1 MLGVLGLGVLEE
13 QVYRALV
20 TLGGARVDEL
30 VEHVGRPAEEVAVAV
45 AELDVQ
51 GLVSASK
58 ARAGRWVAAPPGVAL
73 RALLNNRRH
82 ELEQA
87 EVAAASLAELHRP
100 EPVLDLDEVVEAVVG
115 AEAVAQRFL
124 GLQLSAVHEILA
136 LVTENPVAVSGEE
149 NSAEDVAV
157 ARGVTY
163 RVVIEREAVAG
174 STARAALR
182 EGLSHDMEVRVVDRV
197 PNKLVV
203 IDGRIAMVPLSVE
216 GEEPAALVVHS
227 ASLVAMIRSIFELV
241 WRDAWPLLLRAE
253 RRPGTEVKG
262 EAQRGVGGTA
272 DGAPVGVADGM
283 TDSEDSEVVE
293 VSPGPDDLDRQ
304 MLALLLTGASDARV
318 AKQLD
323 LGLRTVQRRVR
334 VLMDLA
340 GASTRIQ
347 LGWAARDR
355 NWISRT

>member
-20 TLGGARVDEL
+20 TMGGAPLDDL
-30 VEHVGRPAEEVAVAV
+30 VEHVGQPHELVQAAVADL
-45 AELDVQ
+45 EGQ

-58 ARAGRWVAAPPGVAL
+58 TRAGRWVAAPPAVAL

-87 EVAAASLAELHRP
+87 EVAAASLADLHRP
-100 EPVLDLDEVVEAVVG
+100 EAVLDLDEVVEAVVG

-124 GLQLSAVHEILA
+124 GLQLSAVREILA
-136 LVTENPVAVSGEE
+136 LVTENPVAVPGEE

-157 ARGVTY
+157 ARGVSY
-163 RVVIEREAVAG
+163 RVVIERDAVAG
-174 STARAALR
+174 STARSAIREALT
-182 EGLSHDMEVRVVDRV
+182 HQMEVRVVDRV
-197 PNKLVV
+197 PTKLVV
-203 IDGRIAMVPLSVE
+203 VDGTTAMVPLSLE
-216 GEEPAALVVHS
+216 DEEPAALVVHS
-227 ASLVAMIRSIFELV
+227 ASLVAMIVSIFELV
-241 WRDAWPLLLRAE
+241 WRDAWPLQLDPDQL
-253 RRPGTEVKG
+253 
-262 EAQRGVGGTA
+262 
-272 DGAPVGVADGM
+272 
-283 TDSEDSEVVE
+283 EVVE
-293 VSPGPDDLDRQ
+293 SEPGPDDVDRQ
-304 MLALLLTGASDARV
+304 LLALLLTGASDARV

-355 NWISRT
+355 GWISRA